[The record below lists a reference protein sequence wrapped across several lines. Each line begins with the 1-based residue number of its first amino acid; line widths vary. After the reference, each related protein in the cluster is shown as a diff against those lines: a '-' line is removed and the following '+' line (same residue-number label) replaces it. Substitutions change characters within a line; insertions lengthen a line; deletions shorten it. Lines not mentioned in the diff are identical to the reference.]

1 MTIQEKI
8 SVLKKL
14 QDKFKGD
21 ESANEILDE
30 ALYYL
35 TDRPEDFDGYDIDDL
50 LEEARGA
57 CVNALDSALEELR
70 EEIS

>member
-1 MTIQEKI
+1 M
-8 SVLKKL
+8 

-35 TDRPEDFDGYDIDDL
+35 TSRAEDFDGYDIDDL
-50 LEEARGA
+50 LEEAREA

-70 EEIS
+70 EGLS